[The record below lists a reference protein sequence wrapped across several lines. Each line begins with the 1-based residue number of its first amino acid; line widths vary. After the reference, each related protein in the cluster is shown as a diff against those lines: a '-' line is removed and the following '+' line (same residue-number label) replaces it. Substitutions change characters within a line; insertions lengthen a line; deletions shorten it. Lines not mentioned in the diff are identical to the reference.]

1 MLSTCTKPISV
12 MSCNRSLLESALPGG
27 EESPCRAR
35 KIRLAASFETLIT
48 MVAKVERLFQDC
60 NVLFLFLVS
69 LLLMTG
75 YRTGNEREDKS
86 LEIRFDA
93 AGVAFE
99 GRQALQPLSLTLIE
113 RRIGVIGLN
122 GSGKTTFARLI
133 NGLNKPSQGK
143 VLVNGLDTVADAK
156 AILQMVGFIFQNPQ
170 NQIILPIVRD
180 DVAFGLKRL
189 GLGKTEIEN
198 RVKAVLARLAVSHL
212 EERRAHELSG
222 GELQL
227 AALAALLVTEPQILI
242 LDEPTNQLD
251 LKNRAIVEKTMAA
264 LSQSL
269 IVITHDLPL
278 LQGFDRVLV
287 FHGGALVADAGP
299 EEAVARYLEVAA
311 Q

>member
-1 MLSTCTKPISV
+1 M
-12 MSCNRSLLESALPGG
+12 
-27 EESPCRAR
+27 
-35 KIRLAASFETLIT
+35 
-48 MVAKVERLFQDC
+48 
-60 NVLFLFLVS
+60 
-69 LLLMTG
+69 
-75 YRTGNEREDKS
+75 
-86 LEIRFDA
+86 EIRFDA

-99 GRQALQPLSLTLIE
+99 GRQALQPLSLTLTE

-133 NGLNKPSQGK
+133 NGLNKPSEGK
-143 VLVNGLDTVADAK
+143 VNVNGLDTVTDAK
-156 AILQMVGFIFQNPQ
+156 AVLQAVGFIFQNPQ

-189 GLGKTEIEN
+189 GLGKAETET
-198 RVKAVLARLAVSHL
+198 RVKAVLARLGISHL

-251 LKNRAIVEKTMAA
+251 LKNHATVEKTMAA
-264 LSQSL
+264 LSQAL

-278 LQGFDRVLV
+278 LTGFDRVLV
-287 FHGGALVADAGP
+287 FHGGALVADAAP
-299 EEAVARYLEVAA
+299 EEAIARYLTVASP
-311 Q
+311 